1 MIPKKQTLEQ
11 TRKSPRI
18 SLKVKWALTVGV
30 GIFVTFV
37 TFSMIL
43 YGAMRQ
49 ILVNQERR
57 TVTDT
62 LNTVVQR
69 LSPVSGDLTMAQ
81 VVPRLEGAMPSGQA
95 SIPAPSESQN
105 RIFSDSVIQKLAQA
119 DVSVSV
125 FSPDRTNIFQSRDT
139 PITLGKVHGVE
150 VQEANIDD
158 FHGLVG
164 TAPIYSATSSD
175 LIGYVQVT
183 DKLTAFHATMHEI
196 TLLIMGLSF
205 AAILISILI
214 GYALATRF
222 LKPIKLIT
230 NAIDVVNEEPQ
241 STVRIPA
248 LKRNDELGDLVLEF
262 NGMLD
267 RIQRYIDQQGEFV
280 QDVSHELR
288 TPVAILEGHLQLL
301 NRWGKDDPEVL
312 AESLTASLQEVT
324 RMKSLIQEMLDLTRA
339 DQVDI
344 QFPNAVVD
352 VHQTVQQVVGDFRM
366 IHPEFTFT
374 LDDDLEQ
381 KTFVRM
387 YRNHL
392 EQVMIILLDNAVK
405 YSTDRKEIHVSMA
418 ENSVSG
424 VAVAV
429 QDFGEGIAEA
439 DRRRVFNRFYRVDK
453 ARSREKGGNGLGLSI
468 AQQLVESY
476 HGQIEVDSALGHGS
490 IFRIDLP
497 TITEAKAQALA
508 AQETTKRAEARKTDT
523 HIKSNL

>member
-1 MIPKKQTLEQ
+1 
-11 TRKSPRI
+11 
-18 SLKVKWALTVGV
+18 
-30 GIFVTFV
+30 
-37 TFSMIL
+37 
-43 YGAMRQ
+43 
-49 ILVNQERR
+49 
-57 TVTDT
+57 
-62 LNTVVQR
+62 
-69 LSPVSGDLTMAQ
+69 
-81 VVPRLEGAMPSGQA
+81 
-95 SIPAPSESQN
+95 
-105 RIFSDSVIQKLAQA
+105 
-119 DVSVSV
+119 
-125 FSPDRTNIFQSRDT
+125 
-139 PITLGKVHGVE
+139 
-150 VQEANIDD
+150 
-158 FHGLVG
+158 
-164 TAPIYSATSSD
+164 
-175 LIGYVQVT
+175 
-183 DKLTAFHATMHEI
+183 
-196 TLLIMGLSF
+196 
-205 AAILISILI
+205 
-214 GYALATRF
+214 
-222 LKPIKLIT
+222 
-230 NAIDVVNEEPQ
+230 
-241 STVRIPA
+241 PA

-508 AQETTKRAEARKTDT
+508 AQETTKRAEAGKTDT

>member
-1 MIPKKQTLEQ
+1 MHIKQTSTKQ
-11 TRKSPRI
+11 KKNPRI
-18 SLKVKWALTVGV
+18 SLKVKWAVTVGV

-49 ILVNQERR
+49 ILINQERR

-81 VVPRLEGAMPSGQA
+81 VVPRLEGTTPSDQ
-95 SIPAPSESQN
+95 SSLPTPSESHT

-125 FSPDRTNIFQSRDT
+125 FSRDRTTIFQSRDT
-139 PITLGKVHGVE
+139 PITLGKVHGFE
-150 VQEANIDD
+150 VQESHIGD
-158 FHGLVG
+158 FNGLVG
-164 TAPIYSATSSD
+164 TAPIYSAESSN

-183 DKLTAFHATMHEI
+183 NKLTAFHATMHEI
-196 TLLIMGLSF
+196 TLLIIGLSF

-214 GYALATRF
+214 GYVLATRF
-222 LKPIKLIT
+222 LSPIKLIT

-241 STVRIPA
+241 STLRIPA

-312 AESLTASLQEVT
+312 DESLAASLQEIT

-339 DQVDI
+339 DQVDV

-352 VHQTVQQVVGDFRM
+352 VHKVIQQVVADFRM

-381 KTFVRM
+381 TTFVRM

-418 ENSVSG
+418 QNSGNG

-429 QDFGEGIAEA
+429 QDFGEGIAEK

-468 AQQLVESY
+468 AQQLIESY

-497 TITEAKAQALA
+497 TISADKAKALQRQEAAKQAA
-508 AQETTKRAEARKTDT
+508 APKSDT
-523 HIKSNL
+523 SIKSNL

>member
-1 MIPKKQTLEQ
+1 M
-11 TRKSPRI
+11 
-18 SLKVKWALTVGV
+18 
-30 GIFVTFV
+30 
-37 TFSMIL
+37 
-43 YGAMRQ
+43 
-49 ILVNQERR
+49 
-57 TVTDT
+57 
-62 LNTVVQR
+62 
-69 LSPVSGDLTMAQ
+69 
-81 VVPRLEGAMPSGQA
+81 
-95 SIPAPSESQN
+95 
-105 RIFSDSVIQKLAQA
+105 
-119 DVSVSV
+119 
-125 FSPDRTNIFQSRDT
+125 
-139 PITLGKVHGVE
+139 
-150 VQEANIDD
+150 
-158 FHGLVG
+158 
-164 TAPIYSATSSD
+164 
-175 LIGYVQVT
+175 QVT

-352 VHQTVQQVVGDFRM
+352 VHQTVPVSY
-366 IHPEFTFT
+366 T
-374 LDDDLEQ
+374 
-381 KTFVRM
+381 
-387 YRNHL
+387 HL
-392 EQVMIILLDNAVK
+392 
-405 YSTDRKEIHVSMA
+405 T
-418 ENSVSG
+418 
-424 VAVAV
+424 
-429 QDFGEGIAEA
+429 
-439 DRRRVFNRFYRVDK
+439 
-453 ARSREKGGNGLGLSI
+453 
-468 AQQLVESY
+468 
-476 HGQIEVDSALGHGS
+476 
-490 IFRIDLP
+490 LP
-497 TITEAKAQALA
+497 TIY
-508 AQETTKRAEARKTDT
+508 
-523 HIKSNL
+523 SV